1 MEDENL
7 KIIAKKIN
15 LISSPLN
22 YYSKVKSGIV
32 SYEEGKGDP
41 KQNREMIKNRIYH
54 SNKSK
59 NENYYKYLDG
69 ENVKRYSFDWNKQ
82 YILYGKN
89 LAAPRSFNL
98 FSTNR
103 ILVRQIPSLPPYC
116 ISASI
121 FTETYINDRNSMN
134 IIEIEKDIYT
144 ILGILNSK
152 LITFWFIIRF
162 AKLQRDLFPQFK
174 VNELEKFPICKD
186 LDKNSSKKI
195 SDLVKNKIKNPDN
208 IEIDEEIDNQIYA
221 KYKINKTDKTTIENY
236 LKNFN

>member
-1 MEDENL
+1 
-7 KIIAKKIN
+7 
-15 LISSPLN
+15 
-22 YYSKVKSGIV
+22 
-32 SYEEGKGDP
+32 
-41 KQNREMIKNRIYH
+41 
-54 SNKSK
+54 
-59 NENYYKYLDG
+59 
-69 ENVKRYSFDWNKQ
+69 
-82 YILYGKN
+82 
-89 LAAPRSFNL
+89 
-98 FSTNR
+98 
-103 ILVRQIPSLPPYC
+103 
-116 ISASI
+116 
-121 FTETYINDRNSMN
+121 MN